1 MNWRNQSILKI
12 LSLFSGIGAFEKAME
27 RLGIQYELVGFSE
40 IDSYA
45 IKSYCIIHDIPES
58 KNLGDITKIDTREI
72 EDFDLLTW
80 GFPCQDISLNGK
92 MRGIEKET
100 RSGLYY
106 YGYNILKAKLPKISI
121 IENVKN
127 LASKRFKKKFESILN
142 DIEKLGY
149 TNYWK
154 IMNAKDFGI
163 PQNRERLF
171 IISIRNDVYKNKF
184 NFPEPIKLKIK
195 LKDVL
200 EDEVNIKYYLTR
212 EKLEKMLVEDNY
224 KNICENINVEPYILI
239 RENTKKGYA
248 KAIEGDSI
256 NYSYPNSMVKRGR
269 VGKQVSQTILTSPTM
284 GTLVRIEKL
293 INKDNNKRIVIRKM
307 NVDSKELD
315 IGIRRLTPKECW
327 RLMGFEDEDFEK
339 IKSIKISDSQ
349 AYKLAG
355 NSIVVNVLE
364 AIFYKLFCNE
374 NIERCGVRNS
384 NKETEN

>member
-1 MNWRNQSILKI
+1 M
-12 LSLFSGIGAFEKAME
+12 
-27 RLGIQYELVGFSE
+27 
-40 IDSYA
+40 
-45 IKSYCIIHDIPES
+45 
-58 KNLGDITKIDTREI
+58 
-72 EDFDLLTW
+72 
-80 GFPCQDISLNGK
+80 
-92 MRGIEKET
+92 
-100 RSGLYY
+100 
-106 YGYNILKAKLPKISI
+106 KAKLPKISI